1 MPNSDFIGTS
11 EQYIFSIEDTR
22 ERADKLKKVLAP
34 KLMILLEKACDTIHK
49 VYGADALLSCRKT
62 TTPAHRPGAKKTM
75 PFEMATA
82 GLIVKGKP
90 WYFQQRFECTAD
102 SLYVSF
108 FGLRG
113 PEANPI
119 IQVMKK
125 HVKHIVPLLEHG
137 ADGLYSEAIA
147 SPKGTEYLKIS
158 DLINDLEPYL
168 GKGWKETSIKGQS
181 VALPIKDSDAAQP
194 VIDSF
199 VTLFPIFRAAANV
212 LLGEDDCFEKYL
224 ECYRNWQESLTTAGF
239 YPDEVDSAQ
248 VFREGAVR
256 RVSVNAYERD
266 KEARQKCIDHYGS
279 ACSVCGFDFGK
290 TFGERGKGFIHVHHL
305 IPVSEIAEEYEVD
318 PVEDLRPVC
327 PNCHAMIHR
336 RPPPLSIEEIRILLN
351 SAHGSV

>member
-11 EQYIFSIEDTR
+11 EQNLFSIKDTR
-22 ERADKLKKVLAP
+22 ERADKLKELLAP

-49 VYGADALLSCRKT
+49 VYGADALLSCRKM
-62 TTPAHRPGAKKTM
+62 TTPAHRRDAKKTK

-82 GLIVKGKP
+82 GLAVNVKGKRTH
-90 WYFQQRFECTAD
+90 FRQSFECTTD
-102 SLYVSF
+102 SLYVIF
-108 FGLRG
+108 FGVRG
-113 PEANPI
+113 SEANPI

-125 HVKHIVPLLEHG
+125 HAKYIVPLLEHG
-137 ADGLYSEAIA
+137 GYSIYSDA
-147 SPKGTEYLKIS
+147 PKETEYLKTA
-158 DLINDLEPYL
+158 DFINELEPYF
-168 GKGWKETSIKGQS
+168 GKGWRAIKGIS
-181 VALPIKDSDAAQP
+181 VDIPIEDTDAAQP

-199 VTLFPIFRAAANV
+199 VKLFPVFRAVINV

-224 ECYRNWQESLTTAGF
+224 ECYRNWQESLTTAGLF
-239 YPDEVDSAQ
+239 PDEVDLAQ
-248 VFREGAVR
+248 VFSEGAVR

-279 ACSVCGFDFGK
+279 ACSVCGFDFDK
-290 TFGERGKGFIHVHHL
+290 TFGERDKGFIHVHHL

-336 RPPPLSIEEIRILLN
+336 RPPLSIEEIRTLLN
-351 SAHGSV
+351 SAAT